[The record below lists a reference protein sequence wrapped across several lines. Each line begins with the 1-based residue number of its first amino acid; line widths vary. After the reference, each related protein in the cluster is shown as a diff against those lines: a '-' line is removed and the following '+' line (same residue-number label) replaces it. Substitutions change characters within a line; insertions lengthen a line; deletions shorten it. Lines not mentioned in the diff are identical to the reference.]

1 MFRKGDYSWAVA
13 EIFCF
18 GTAIRNH
25 GNGAGQSDFIPS
37 YSLQS
42 ETKTN
47 KQMPAKMQEPIQK
60 QELTL
65 AKLALVS

>member
-1 MFRKGDYSWAVA
+1 MFRKADYSWAVA

-25 GNGAGQSDFIPS
+25 GNVAGQSDFIPS